1 MTLPMIPEPILL
13 IYEGMLLLAMG
24 FCLGR
29 VAKGPRAADR
39 MVAVDQL
46 ALIVA
51 MFLIAH
57 AVRVGERA
65 FLDIVLVFSVVAF
78 FGTVGLARYLQLNAD
93 DDSNEQDKP

>member
-1 MTLPMIPEPILL
+1 MIPEPILL

-24 FCLGR
+24 FCLAR
-29 VAKGPRAADR
+29 IAKGPRASDR

-65 FLDIVLVFSVVAF
+65 FLDIVLVFSIVAF
-78 FGTVGLARYLQLNAD
+78 FGTVGLARYLQVTS
-93 DDSNEQDKP
+93 DDSNDQDKP